1 MNEDETVEIA
11 KKALIDELTASK
23 IYFKLPRK
31 VKGPRLPRKAY

>member
-23 IYFKLPRK
+23 IYFNNTI
-31 VKGPRLPRKAY
+31 

>member
-23 IYFKLPRK
+23 IYF
-31 VKGPRLPRKAY
+31 